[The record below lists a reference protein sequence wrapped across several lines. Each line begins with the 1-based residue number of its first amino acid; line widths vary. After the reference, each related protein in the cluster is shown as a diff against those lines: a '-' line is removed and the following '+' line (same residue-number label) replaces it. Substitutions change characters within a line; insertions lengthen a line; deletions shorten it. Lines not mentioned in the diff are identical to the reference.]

1 MKDVRIVADYLCC
14 NNTRVKQELHSMKRS
29 PKSGKNN
36 WPPRWQGLWGAGV
49 GKLKIPACLALIVTL
64 SVASPIRTHAAAT
77 LTLYDGVNPLIT
89 VVDNGP
95 GDLIGVTGAI
105 LVHTNVGVWNLAVST
120 AITKPLFGSATD
132 PVMDLD
138 IQANSTA
145 AGSLRLVFSD
155 SDFGPASGILNATV
169 TGQVASGAG
178 ATDTYDV
185 YGDPA
190 NVIGATTVHIASAA
204 ANTPLPI
211 LATGSGPLGL
221 ATPFSLTQVETF
233 VASGP
238 TSLTT
243 DASFNV
249 TPVPEPTGMA
259 LTGLGLGLCLLRT
272 LQRNRR

>member
-1 MKDVRIVADYLCC
+1 MERFRISACVALLASLIVAF
-14 NNTRVKQELHSMKRS
+14 
-29 PKSGKNN
+29 
-36 WPPRWQGLWGAGV
+36 
-49 GKLKIPACLALIVTL
+49 
-64 SVASPIRTHAAAT
+64 PIQAHAAAT

-95 GDLIGVTGAI
+95 GDQIGVTGAI

-120 AITKPLFGSATD
+120 AITKPLFGSATE

-169 TGQVASGAG
+169 TGQSTGAG
-178 ATDTYDV
+178 TTVTYDV

-190 NVIGATTVHIASAA
+190 PGNAIGALTDHIASAGT
-204 ANTPLPI
+204 TPLPT

-238 TSLTT
+238 TSLIS

-249 TPVPEPTGMA
+249 TPVPEPTGMS
-259 LTGLGLGLCLLRT
+259 LTGLGLAACLLRV
-272 LQRNRR
+272 LRRN